1 MRRGREK
8 INVETPQSRIRS
20 IVTNIRK
27 LVNYFNQRIQIREES
42 SKKEKKSDAMGEI
55 SLPRCKLQKKKS
67 LGSNAKACVGYLACE
82 YASSASF

>member
-1 MRRGREK
+1 ASSPISANLLIILTKKSKSGRK
-8 INVETPQSRIRS
+8 AQ
-20 IVTNIRK
+20 
-27 LVNYFNQRIQIREES
+27 
-42 SKKEKKSDAMGEI
+42 KKEKKSDAMGEI